1 MNVPNKFVKTLS
13 KEEHTKLVEN
23 HQTASSFRV
32 RNRSHAILLSAQ
44 GYSIDTIANIYQ
56 VHRTAVSRWINW
68 WNELGWEGLAD
79 FQRGGRPKILTAQEE
94 EKAIELALQ
103 NPRFPHR
110 QMAEIVKET
119 GKEISIY
126 TLKDL
131 LKKRLSVEKN
141 QTRTLE
147 KD

>member
-1 MNVPNKFVKTLS
+1 M
-13 KEEHTKLVEN
+13 
-23 HQTASSFRV
+23 
-32 RNRSHAILLSAQ
+32 
-44 GYSIDTIANIYQ
+44 
-56 VHRTAVSRWINW
+56 HRTAVSRWINW

-79 FQRGGRPKILTAQEE
+79 FQGGGRPKILAAQEE

-103 NPRFPHR
+103 NLRFPHR

-119 GKEISIY
+119 GKEINIY

-147 KD
+147 KDCCR

>member
-1 MNVPNKFVKTLS
+1 M
-13 KEEHTKLVEN
+13 
-23 HQTASSFRV
+23 
-32 RNRSHAILLSAQ
+32 
-44 GYSIDTIANIYQ
+44 
-56 VHRTAVSRWINW
+56 HRTAVSRWINW

-147 KD
+147 KDCCR